1 MAKVVFVET
10 FFLGG
15 GIGLVQGEEGGAE
28 DFRGRRKKEKKKK
41 RVSVMSLGRLFWIE
55 THHFLILCF
64 HSAVI
69 LLLAAAAAA
78 AAGSSS
84 FHRPLSFCIVVA
96 R

>member
-1 MAKVVFVET
+1 MAEVVFVET

-28 DFRGRRKKEKKKK
+28 DFWGRRKR
-41 RVSVMSLGRLFWIE
+41 RVSVMSLGRLFWME

-69 LLLAAAAAA
+69 LLA

-84 FHRPLSFCIVVA
+84 SYRPLSFCIVAA

>member
-28 DFRGRRKKEKKKK
+28 DFWGWKKKEKKKK
-41 RVSVMSLGRLFWIE
+41 RVSEVSLGRLFWME
-55 THHFLILCF
+55 THHFSILCF
-64 HSAVI
+64 HSAV
-69 LLLAAAAAA
+69 LLLLAAA

-84 FHRPLSFCIVVA
+84 SHRPLSFCIVVA

>member
-1 MAKVVFVET
+1 MAEVVFVET

-28 DFRGRRKKEKKKK
+28 DFWGRKKKK
-41 RVSVMSLGRLFWIE
+41 RKRVSEVILGRLFWME
-55 THHFLILCF
+55 THHFSIFCF
-64 HSAVI
+64 HFAVL
-69 LLLAAAAAA
+69 LLLAAAAG

-84 FHRPLSFCIVVA
+84 SHRPLSFCIVVA

>member
-15 GIGLVQGEEGGAE
+15 GIGLDEGEEGGAE
-28 DFRGRRKKEKKKK
+28 DFWGRKKK
-41 RVSVMSLGRLFWIE
+41 RRKRVSEVSIGRLFWMEI
-55 THHFLILCF
+55 HHFSILCF

-69 LLLAAAAAA
+69 LFLAAAAA
-78 AAGSSS
+78 GFSS
-84 FHRPLSFCIVVA
+84 FHRPLLFCIVVA

>member
-1 MAKVVFVET
+1 MAEVVFVET

-28 DFRGRRKKEKKKK
+28 DFWGRKKKK
-41 RVSVMSLGRLFWIE
+41 RKRVSEVVLGRLFWVEI
-55 THHFLILCF
+55 HHFSILCF

-69 LLLAAAAAA
+69 LLLAAA
-78 AAGSSS
+78 GSSS
-84 FHRPLSFCIVVA
+84 SHRPLSFCIVAA

>member
-28 DFRGRRKKEKKKK
+28 DFWGRKKKK
-41 RVSVMSLGRLFWIE
+41 RKRVSEVSLGRLFWME
-55 THHFLILCF
+55 THHFSILWF
-64 HSAVI
+64 HSAV
-69 LLLAAAAAA
+69 LLLLAA

-84 FHRPLSFCIVVA
+84 SYRPLSFCIVVVVA

>member
-28 DFRGRRKKEKKKK
+28 DFWRRRKKKRK
-41 RVSVMSLGRLFWIE
+41 RVSEVSVGRLFWVEI
-55 THHFLILCF
+55 HHFLILCF

-69 LLLAAAAAA
+69 LLLAVA
-78 AAGSSS
+78 AAGGSSS
-84 FHRPLSFCIVVA
+84 SHRPLSFCIVAA

>member
-28 DFRGRRKKEKKKK
+28 DFWGRKKKK
-41 RVSVMSLGRLFWIE
+41 RKRVSEVSLGRLFWME

-64 HSAVI
+64 HSAV
-69 LLLAAAAAA
+69 LLLLAAAA

-84 FHRPLSFCIVVA
+84 SHRPLSFCIVAA

>member
-1 MAKVVFVET
+1 MAEVVFVET

-28 DFRGRRKKEKKKK
+28 DFSGRKKK
-41 RVSVMSLGRLFWIE
+41 RKRVSEVILGRLFWMEI
-55 THHFLILCF
+55 HHFSILCF
-64 HSAVI
+64 HSAV
-69 LLLAAAAAA
+69 LLLLA

-84 FHRPLSFCIVVA
+84 SHRPLSFSIVVA

>member
-1 MAKVVFVET
+1 MAEVVFVET

-28 DFRGRRKKEKKKK
+28 DFWGRRKKRK
-41 RVSVMSLGRLFWIE
+41 RVSEMSLGRLFWME
-55 THHFLILCF
+55 THHFSILCF
-64 HSAVI
+64 HSAV
-69 LLLAAAAAA
+69 LLLLAA

-84 FHRPLSFCIVVA
+84 FHRPLSFCIVVVA